1 MAIWGYGLRAKSTLA
16 LLLACLVALLPAAFL
31 AWQALDAVKA
41 HFGEGY
47 ARNFTELHR
56 ERILGPI
63 ARELALA
70 QRLADS
76 VAVRQWLRDEQNA
89 AKRAL
94 ALEEAE
100 GFRRVFRDNSSFVI
114 SAGSGDYYYNDPTK
128 AFSAAP
134 RYRLDRQKPDD
145 AWFVATLAAAAP
157 FNININPDRWLKQ
170 VRVWFNV
177 IVEDDGRRLGIA
189 GTGLDLSRFINDFID
204 SRASGLTPMII
215 DRAGAIQLH
224 PDTGLIALGS
234 GAGQN
239 TRAQTLAALLGSAD
253 ERATLQAA
261 LDRAAAAPGVV
272 ETLWVTLDGGR
283 RLLSLSY
290 LAELGWYVVAA
301 VDLSVADIIDGT
313 WLNASLAALALLVVL
328 LLAGFALAVD
338 RLVLRPLKALHASA
352 VALAAGEAVA
362 LPPPG
367 RDELGDLSRA
377 FGSMAEQ
384 IQTHTAELE
393 DKVRS
398 RTQELQ
404 AANNA
409 MSAAQKKVRD
419 SIEYAS
425 LIQRA
430 LLPDQRLSE
439 LLGPHHFALWRPR
452 DTVGGDFYLF
462 RADDERYL
470 LGIVDCAGHG
480 VPGALMTML
489 ARAAFDDAMNRIG
502 LDRPAALLAHAD
514 ATLRGMLQA
523 SPLPRAIA
531 TNMDAGLVV
540 VDRRTRRLLFA
551 GARISLYCSDGDSVQ
566 EIPGIRRALAD
577 RRQAEFTEVAL
588 DWRPG
593 ATYYLVT
600 DGYLDQAGGELGFG
614 LGNRRF
620 AELVRSN
627 ARLPMAEQARALDL
641 ALEAYRGNHP
651 QLDDITVLAFRID

>member
-1 MAIWGYGLRAKSTLA
+1 MAIWGYGLRAKSILA
-16 LLLACLVALLPAAFL
+16 LLLAGLVALLPAAFL

-63 ARELALA
+63 SRELALA

-76 VAVRQWLRDEQNA
+76 VVVRQWLRDEQDA
-89 AKRAL
+89 TKRAL

-100 GFRRVFRDNSSFVI
+100 GFRRVFRDQSYFI
-114 SAGSGDYYYNDPTK
+114 AGASALGFYYNDPTK
-128 AFSAAP
+128 AFSADP
-134 RYRLDRQKPDD
+134 RYRLAADKPDD
-145 AWFVATLAAAAP
+145 AWFFSTLAAPAP

-177 IVEDDGRRLGIA
+177 VVEDGGQRLGIA
-189 GTGLDLSRFINDFID
+189 GSGLDLSRFINDFID
-204 SRASGLTPMII
+204 ARARGLTPMII
-215 DRAGAIQLH
+215 DRDGAIQLH

-234 GAGQN
+234 GAGN
-239 TRAQTLAALLGSAD
+239 AAQARTLASLLGSAAEGD
-253 ERATLQAA
+253 ALQAA
-261 LDRAAAAPGVV
+261 LERAAATPGAV
-272 ETLWVTLDGGR
+272 ETLRVTLDGGR

-290 LAELGWYVVAA
+290 LAELRWYVVTS
-301 VDLSVADIIDGT
+301 VDLSVAEIIDGT
-313 WLNASLAALALLVVL
+313 WLNASLAALALLVAL
-328 LLAGFALAVD
+328 MLGGFALAVD
-338 RLVLRPLKALHASA
+338 RLVLRPLKALHHSA
-352 VALAAGEAVA
+352 LALAAGEAVA

-377 FGSMAEQ
+377 FGSMASQ
-384 IQTHTAELE
+384 IQSHTAELE

-398 RTQELQ
+398 RTQALE
-404 AANNA
+404 AANHA

-430 LLPDQRLSE
+430 LLPDQRMRE
-439 LLGPHHFALWRPR
+439 LLGAHHFALWRPR

-462 RADDERYL
+462 RADAERYL

-502 LDRPAALLAHAD
+502 LDQPAALLAHAD
-514 ATLRGMLQA
+514 TTLRGMLQA

-531 TNMDAGLVV
+531 TNMDAGLVF
-540 VDRRTRRLLFA
+540 VDRATRRLRFA
-551 GARISLYCSDGDSVQ
+551 GARISLYCSDGDGVQ

-577 RRQAEFTEVAL
+577 RRQAEFTQTEL
-588 DWRPG
+588 DWCPG
-593 ATYYLVT
+593 ASYYLVT

-627 ARLPMAEQARALDL
+627 ARLPMAEQAQALDRALED
-641 ALEAYRGNHP
+641 YRGDHP